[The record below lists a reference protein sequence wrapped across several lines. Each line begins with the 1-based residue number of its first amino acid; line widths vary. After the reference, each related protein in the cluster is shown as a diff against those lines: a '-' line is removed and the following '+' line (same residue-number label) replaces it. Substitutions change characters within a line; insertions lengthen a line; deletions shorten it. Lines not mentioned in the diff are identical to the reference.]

1 MRLLNEEGV
10 NTGTPRRPSLCRYQ
24 QQIPVSASE
33 PGRDVLRASG
43 PCSGGTVPSGDK
55 GLRRCRLQ
63 TTGGVAAAGGQVRT
77 VWSNQRVVLLH
88 VESRSDR
95 RTFNGRSTDGR
106 FSERLLLVS
115 RHALIEVGAWLVSSC
130 LFSSCTLLFV
140 AALTI

>member
-1 MRLLNEEGV
+1 M
-10 NTGTPRRPSLCRYQ
+10 
-24 QQIPVSASE
+24 
-33 PGRDVLRASG
+33 VLYL
-43 PCSGGTVPSGDK
+43 PETK
-55 GLRRCRLQ
+55 GY
-63 TTGGVAAAGGQVRT
+63 AAAA
-77 VWSNQRVVLLH
+77 SKQRAASQPLVASTYGVVQSKSVVLLH

-130 LFSSCTLLFV
+130 WFSSCTLLFV